1 MQMDSLKPVL
11 RFSLSLILLLIFSCE
26 DALEYN
32 PLDPDNNPD
41 YVVPETFLTMDELEG
56 SVLDTSTVAIAWQG
70 NDLVSEYTYSLNG
83 NWSEW
88 TTDTS
93 VTLNYLDEGD
103 YIFSV
108 KGRYDS
114 GDEDTTPA
122 AVSFSVD
129 MVGENGIRVFPLLTE
144 MIADSTVDVHIY
156 AEEVEGLVF
165 FSFQI
170 QYDPSILSIDV
181 EEITRGSLI
190 SGITEYA
197 FLPKEISA
205 GLIEVSFTALGSAGV
220 SATGSLVNIPL
231 SANGAG
237 SSTLQ
242 IINPQYGYI
251 DGSVEPVTQTAN
263 GLVVVE

>member
-1 MQMDSLKPVL
+1 MASLKPVL
-11 RFSLSLILLLIFSCE
+11 RFSLSLILLLMFSCE

-32 PLDPDNNPD
+32 PLDPENNPD
-41 YVVPETFLTMDELEG
+41 YVAPETVITMDGLEG
-56 SVLDTSTVAIAWQG
+56 SVLDTSTVTITWQG
-70 NDLVSEYTYSLNG
+70 NDLVTEYAYSLNG

-108 KGRYDS
+108 MGRYDS

-122 AVSFSVD
+122 TVSFTVD
-129 MVGENGIRVFPLLTE
+129 MVGAKGIRVFPLLTE
-144 MIADSTVDVHIY
+144 MSTSANVYIY
-156 AEEVEGLVF
+156 AEEVEELVF

-170 QYDPSILSIDV
+170 QFNPSILSIDV
-181 EEITRGSLI
+181 EDIVRGSLI
-190 SGITEYA
+190 SSIADYA

-205 GLIEVSFTALGSAGV
+205 GLIEVSFTALGNAGV
-220 SATGSLVNIPL
+220 SGVGSLAQIPL
-231 SANGAG
+231 SSNTLG
-237 SSTLQ
+237 SSALQ

-251 DGSVEPVTQTAN
+251 DGNIEPVTESAN